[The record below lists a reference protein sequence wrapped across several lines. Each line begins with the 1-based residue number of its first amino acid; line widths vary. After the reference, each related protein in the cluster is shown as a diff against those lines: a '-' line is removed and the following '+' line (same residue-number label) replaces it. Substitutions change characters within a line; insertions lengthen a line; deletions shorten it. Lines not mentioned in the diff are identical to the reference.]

1 LLTVIWCA
9 ALLHV
14 QVEQRKFMV
23 QPFSMLTGAS
33 RTAAAPGSHAGSIAE
48 AATGLQE
55 VTLNGGI
62 AQQQR
67 QQAQWQRSSS
77 RLRQQQQHASILDT
91 ASVSMRWQ
99 QQQPGSRRHLDGG
112 GYSPYGS
119 EQQQFG
125 QQLRQQPRL
134 GEQQLGRGS
143 AGSFGDAGRKQ
154 QQQAKQKGRLGRMA
168 SRIYALRPRMLRGE
182 PQHERQELHQVLVA
196 WQL

>member
-1 LLTVIWCA
+1 VSALLKLALLCA

-48 AATGLQE
+48 AAAGLQE
-55 VTLNGGI
+55 VTLNSGI

-77 RLRQQQQHASILDT
+77 RLRQQHASILDT
-91 ASVSMRWQ
+91 ASVSVRWQ
-99 QQQPGSRRHLDGG
+99 QQQPGSHRHLDGG
-112 GYSPYGS
+112 GYSPYGT

-125 QQLRQQPRL
+125 QQLRQGQNLRQ

-182 PQHERQELHQVLVA
+182 LQHERQECIKC
-196 WQL
+196 